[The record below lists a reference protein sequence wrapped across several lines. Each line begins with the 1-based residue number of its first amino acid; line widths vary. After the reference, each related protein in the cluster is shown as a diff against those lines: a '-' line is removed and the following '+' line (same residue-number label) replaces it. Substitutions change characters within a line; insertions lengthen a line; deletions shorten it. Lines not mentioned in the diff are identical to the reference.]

1 MRPSIFVNQDRETKE
16 GSTDR
21 LADSDGGWHIC
32 EEILLSLTK
41 EDSPI
46 YNTANPEVIMLC
58 EISQTQREKSNY
70 MWNISSQTK
79 IQGRK
84 FTVGS

>member
-1 MRPSIFVNQDRETKE
+1 MNQDRETKE